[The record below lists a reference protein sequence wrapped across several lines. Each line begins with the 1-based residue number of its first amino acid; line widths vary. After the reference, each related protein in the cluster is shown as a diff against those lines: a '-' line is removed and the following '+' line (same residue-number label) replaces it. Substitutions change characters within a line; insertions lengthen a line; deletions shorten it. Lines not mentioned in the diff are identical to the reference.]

1 MLVRYTNTVTSEYI
15 WSPFELA
22 KFSTK
27 ILSWTFSNKN
37 ECLLLFIKKLK
48 KRIKRELLP
57 EKDWY
62 SQAFLVII

>member
-1 MLVRYTNTVTSEYI
+1 MTQ

-37 ECLLLFIKKLK
+37 ECLLLLELLLKKIKKENKEMKESKVSSWEVQVRNIHIK
-48 KRIKRELLP
+48 KSK
-57 EKDWY
+57 
-62 SQAFLVII
+62 VGM

>member
-1 MLVRYTNTVTSEYI
+1 MNTVTYEYK

-27 ILSWTFSNKN
+27 ILLWTFSNKN
-37 ECLLLFIKKLK
+37 KCLLLLELLLK

-57 EKDWY
+57 KED
-62 SQAFLVII
+62 

>member
-1 MLVRYTNTVTSEYI
+1 MNTVTYEYK

-27 ILSWTFSNKN
+27 ILSWTFSNEN
-37 ECLLLFIKKLK
+37 ECLLLLELLLKKLK

-57 EKDWY
+57 KED
-62 SQAFLVII
+62 